1 MLSIRRCSKC
11 ELGSS
16 GDTEGLGGGVG
27 YSSKGQHF
35 DLFVGWL
42 IQNCSDDFAKFV
54 VLFCLGKEH
63 AHPIAAL
70 ELHILMHPL
79 SAQNCLSGRWQR
91 LVAAHLKEGCG
102 TRRFQTGFRLMTTKS
117 RIL

>member
-42 IQNCSDDFAKFV
+42 IQDCSDDFAKFV

-79 SAQNCLSGRWQR
+79 SAQNCLSKRVRRVKRQILNLPFGGQTK
-91 LVAAHLKEGCG
+91 LETGCG
-102 TRRFQTGFRLMTTKS
+102 
-117 RIL
+117 RIR

>member
-16 GDTEGLGGGVG
+16 GDTESLGGGVG

-42 IQNCSDDFAKFV
+42 IQDCSDDFAKLV
-54 VLFCLGKEH
+54 VLFSLGKEH

-70 ELHILMHPL
+70 ELHIRMHPQGPL
-79 SAQNCLSGRWQR
+79 RAKLFVRRWQR
-91 LVAAHLKEGCG
+91 IVPAHLIPRYQNSE
-102 TRRFQTGFRLMTTKS
+102 
-117 RIL
+117 

>member
-16 GDTEGLGGGVG
+16 GDTESLGGGVG
-27 YSSKGQHF
+27 CSSKGQHF

-42 IQNCSDDFAKFV
+42 IQDCSDDFAKLV
-54 VLFCLGKEH
+54 VLFSLGKEH

-70 ELHILMHPL
+70 ESSCTSAMLQCMHPL
-79 SAQNCLSGRWQR
+79 SAQNCLSADGNG
-91 LVAAHLKEGCG
+91 L
-102 TRRFQTGFRLMTTKS
+102 FQHTSSPGAKLRIKPQNGFKT
-117 RIL
+117 